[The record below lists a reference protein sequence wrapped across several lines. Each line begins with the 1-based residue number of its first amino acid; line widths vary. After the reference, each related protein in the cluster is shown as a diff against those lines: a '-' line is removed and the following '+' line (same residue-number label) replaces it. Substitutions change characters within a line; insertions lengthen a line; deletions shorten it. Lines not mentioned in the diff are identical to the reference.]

1 MPRVLT
7 GVGMF
12 RRIVAAPELCGYTY
26 PAYIYNMTMVV
37 AREGVKGM
45 PGMNEAE
52 TLRSEEQ
59 AAGPTSGADSS
70 SRSSSRRHGSRHHRS
85 RRSSRSLLPVIAL
98 TAVGAVAVISLL
110 LYLFGT
116 IARYGSENNLQRAE
130 LSQKESELRDL
141 RAELKRV
148 TAEFDALVKE
158 RLPNLKALERDK
170 VIPLNQGYVR
180 NILFTETHSG
190 DKIGYEYRIVVENN
204 QSRPAMP
211 AVRVMLFDRTGVQ
224 IGGASVQGV
233 PLMRTGDS
241 ESFSGEVDLSIDAV
255 PEYFYV
261 ESRSN

>member
-1 MPRVLT
+1 MNNLNNVEGEQPSAGT
-7 GVGMF
+7 GVG
-12 RRIVAAPELCGYTY
+12 AES
-26 PAYIYNMTMVV
+26 
-37 AREGVKGM
+37 
-45 PGMNEAE
+45 PG
-52 TLRSEEQ
+52 RS
-59 AAGPTSGADSS
+59 A
-70 SRSSSRRHGSRHHRS
+70 SRRHGSRHRS
-85 RRSSRSLLPVIAL
+85 RHSSRSLLPVIAL

-116 IARYGSENNLQRAE
+116 IARYSSENNLQRAE
-130 LSQKESELRDL
+130 IGQKDTELREL

-148 TAEFDALVKE
+148 TAEFDALVKA
-158 RLPNLKALERDK
+158 RLPNLKALEHDK

-190 DKIGYEYRIVVENN
+190 DKTGYEYRIVVENN

-211 AVRVMLFDRTGVQ
+211 EIRVMLFDRTGVQ
-224 IGGASVQGV
+224 IGGATVAGV

-241 ESFSGEVDLSIDAV
+241 ESFSGEVDVLIDAV

>member
-1 MPRVLT
+1 
-7 GVGMF
+7 
-12 RRIVAAPELCGYTY
+12 
-26 PAYIYNMTMVV
+26 
-37 AREGVKGM
+37 
-45 PGMNEAE
+45 MNEARTVRGDE
-52 TLRSEEQ
+52 PEGGTT
-59 AAGPTSGADSS
+59 GSGAESRG
-70 SRSSSRRHGSRHHRS
+70 RSSSRRHGSRHRS

-98 TAVGAVAVISLL
+98 TALGAVAVISLL

-116 IARYGSENNLQRAE
+116 IARYSSENNLQRAE
-130 LSQKESELRDL
+130 IGQKDTELREL

-148 TAEFDALVKE
+148 TAEFDALVKA
-158 RLPNLKALERDK
+158 RLPNLKALEHDK

-190 DKIGYEYRIVVENN
+190 DKTGYEYRIVVENN

-211 AVRVMLFDRTGVQ
+211 EIRVMLFDRTGVQ
-224 IGGASVQGV
+224 IGGATVAGV

-241 ESFSGEVDLSIDAV
+241 ESFSGEVDVLIDAV